1 MEKLIFKERNGHF
14 YIKGLSDQN
23 AQEMVSR
30 VIYKLMKYE
39 QSDLTPEEVMQLK
52 KQAHATQIPD
62 IVFKFGAPNT
72 TEFFEKHKGKKL
84 IDALIEVSND

>member
-1 MEKLIFKERNGHF
+1 MEKLIFKEKNGHF

-23 AQEMVSR
+23 AQEMVQK

-39 QSDLTPEEVMQLK
+39 QSELTPEEVLQLK
-52 KQAHATQIPD
+52 KAHTIPS
-62 IVFKFGAPNT
+62 IVFRFGAPNT

-84 IDALIEVSND
+84 IDVLIEVSND